1 MKVLLRGVG
10 PTLASFAVTGVLTDP
25 QIAVFTSGGVQIASN
40 DNWSDNANAA
50 QISANSGFPLPAG
63 SKDAALLLTLN
74 PGTYTVQVSGVGNA
88 TGVALV
94 EVYEVTN

>member
-1 MKVLLRGVG
+1 
-10 PTLASFAVTGVLTDP
+10 VLTDP
-25 QIAVFTSGGVQIASN
+25 QIAVFTSGGAQIASN

-74 PGTYTVQVSGVGNA
+74 PGTYTVQVSGVGNT

-94 EVYEVTN
+94 EVYEVP